1 MVLGPAKYGV
11 FFHRGCKKKK
21 KGEERHRDDRFFAVE
36 GRSSMIGFAND
47 LWSPVLVNSV
57 ALKLKVR
64 MRFLLTRDLN
74 CKSRVNLA
82 VSFTITFPDSSLIER
97 CPSFQNVIIPYL
109 Y

>member
-1 MVLGPAKYGV
+1 
-11 FFHRGCKKKK
+11 
-21 KGEERHRDDRFFAVE
+21 
-36 GRSSMIGFAND
+36 MIGFAND

-97 CPSFQNVIIPYL
+97 CQKSKFSNYILPLLIAFLILVLNLALVL
-109 Y
+109 L